1 MAEKKNYDNLLISR
15 AVVWKLKS
23 TWRFPVF
30 ESENELISHYST
42 TSSNDVNKS
51 YAQNKNIASLW
62 SLSRKILE
70 PCPPHH
76 WQGASPPALQQSSW
90 RKGWRVGRNLEAICL
105 TKRSHFALLQFVHW
119 PVTIRI
125 YGNSDRFRFLFFIN
139 VEIGWKQY
147 GCFLTVFTFPV
158 FSHDIPLLFTYNILF

>member
-51 YAQNKNIASLW
+51 YAQNKNIASL
-62 SLSRKILE
+62 
-70 PCPPHH
+70 
-76 WQGASPPALQQSSW
+76 
-90 RKGWRVGRNLEAICL
+90 
-105 TKRSHFALLQFVHW
+105 
-119 PVTIRI
+119 
-125 YGNSDRFRFLFFIN
+125 
-139 VEIGWKQY
+139 
-147 GCFLTVFTFPV
+147 
-158 FSHDIPLLFTYNILF
+158 